1 MPLTQAQ
8 KATLKAYI
16 QADPVLGPKAIALD
30 YDAIANALNAQ
41 APGPVKAWLTSVTP
55 EMMDDAPDYTAFDA
69 ISAGKRDS
77 WAFLIARNRDFTRN
91 KTRKWITDIWGN
103 ATAGSNAEAI
113 LLTGTVNCTLAES
126 VIGGPTKTTNNVSA
140 IDRGFIGTI
149 SVFDIGPILA

>member
-1 MPLTQAQ
+1 MALTTQQ
-8 KATLKAYI
+8 KATLKTYI
-16 QADPVLGPKAIALD
+16 LSDPVLGPKATALD

-55 EMMDDAPDYTAFDA
+55 EMMDDAPDYSTFDSIA
-69 ISAGKRDS
+69 AGKRDS
-77 WAFLIARNRDFTRN
+77 WGFLLARSRDFTRN
-91 KTRKWITDIWGN
+91 KTRKWVTDIWGN

-126 VIGGPTKTTNNVSA
+126 VIGGATKTTNNVSA